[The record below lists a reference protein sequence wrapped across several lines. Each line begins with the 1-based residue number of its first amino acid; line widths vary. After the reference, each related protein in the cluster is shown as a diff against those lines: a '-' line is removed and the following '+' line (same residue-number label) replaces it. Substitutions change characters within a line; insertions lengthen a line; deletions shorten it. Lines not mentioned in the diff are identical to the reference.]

1 MILEL
6 TEVSK
11 SFGGLQAVQSFSL
24 AVEAGQII
32 GLIGP
37 NGSGKTTLFNL
48 ITGFHA
54 VDEGS
59 IRFDGREITNS
70 PPHRLAR
77 LGVGRTFQ
85 IVKPFPNIT
94 VIENVCVGA
103 MFGSGRKILSRRE
116 SLRIAEET
124 LEFTGLID
132 KRDQLAGSLTIGQRK
147 RLEVSRALAASP
159 RLLLLDEVAA
169 GLNPSEIKKM
179 IDLIAR
185 IHQREITLIIIEHV
199 LPVIMRLC
207 HRVVVL
213 NYGQK
218 IAEGTPREIA
228 DDPAVVTAYL
238 GEGFHDAA

>member
-1 MILEL
+1 
-6 TEVSK
+6 
-11 SFGGLQAVQSFSL
+11 
-24 AVEAGQII
+24 
-32 GLIGP
+32 
-37 NGSGKTTLFNL
+37 
-48 ITGFHA
+48 
-54 VDEGS
+54 
-59 IRFDGREITNS
+59 
-70 PPHRLAR
+70 
-77 LGVGRTFQ
+77 VGRTFQ

-94 VIENVCVGA
+94 VIDNVCVGA
-103 MFGSGRKILSRRE
+103 MFGSSRKILSRRE

-159 RLLLLDEVAA
+159 RLLLLDEAAA

-185 IHQREITLIIIEHV
+185 IHQRGITLIIIEHV
-199 LPVIMRLC
+199 LPVIMSLC